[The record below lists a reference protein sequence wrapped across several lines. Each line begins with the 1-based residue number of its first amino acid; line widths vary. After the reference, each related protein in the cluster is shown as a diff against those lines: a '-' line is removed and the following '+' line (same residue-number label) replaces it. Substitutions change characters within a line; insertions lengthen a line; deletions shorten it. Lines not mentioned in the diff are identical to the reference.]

1 MGLGDGMHTSFRTL
15 KTLNGLGLTE
25 YQARAY
31 TALLT
36 PKVATAEEV
45 SRLSGVPR
53 SKVYQVLMDL
63 QKQGWVKVEKGRPL
77 KFRPKDPRHVLATK
91 MDRFAKD
98 LDATRGELLELFAK
112 EGTEMEVPARVLQGK
127 RMVLEEELDI
137 LQGAQKIIELEGAL
151 YFTEELE
158 AIIPLLFRLHEKGI
172 NIRVVARARITVDG
186 ESVDVKEAFESIECH
201 KEFRE
206 TRLLKKLLVDDRE
219 CLMVFGDL
227 KKGDVDSSTIA
238 GILTGKKEIIAG
250 IVGK

>member
-1 MGLGDGMHTSFRTL
+1 MHTSFKTL
-15 KTLNGLGLTE
+15 KTLNSLGLTE

-77 KFRPKDPRHVLATK
+77 KFRPKDPRNILATK
-91 MDRFAKD
+91 MDRFAED
-98 LDATRGELLELFAK
+98 LDVTKGELLDLFEK
-112 EGTEMEVPARVLQGK
+112 EGAEAEVPARVLQGK
-127 RMVLEEELDI
+127 RIVLEKEIDI
-137 LQGAQKIIELEGAL
+137 IQGAQSMIELRGAL
-151 YFTEELE
+151 YFPEELE

-172 NIRVVARARITVDG
+172 KVQVTARARVTVDG
-186 ESVDVKEAFESIECH
+186 KSVDVKEAFETIDCE

-206 TRLLKKLLVDDRE
+206 TKLLKKLLVDERE

-227 KKGDVDSSTIA
+227 KKDDVDSSTIA
-238 GILTGKKEIIAG
+238 GILTGKKEIIAE